1 MNERRVARIQRQ
13 IKERIATAL
22 VHEIS
27 DPRVGFVTIS
37 RVEMDK
43 EMQQC
48 KVFWTMLGDEKAQ
61 RLTAS
66 ALDRAAGFL
75 RREVAHVLHTRS
87 VPTLMSDAEVF
98 TRMPF
103 SGTAGDGTSAT
114 EIFPVLKFCT
124 TIFIVRPLL
133 MGIQRSTYG
142 IQPKESMT

>member
-1 MNERRVARIQRQ
+1 MNERRIARIQRQ

-48 KVFWTMLGDEKAQ
+48 KVFWTMLGDAKAQ

-66 ALDRAAGFL
+66 ALDRAAVFL
-75 RREVAHVLHTRS
+75 RREVAHPVGADAD
-87 VPTLMSDAEVF
+87 VP
-98 TRMPF
+98 
-103 SGTAGDGTSAT
+103 
-114 EIFPVLKFCT
+114 
-124 TIFIVRPLL
+124 VRRKRR
-133 MGIQRSTYG
+133 GRRAHA
-142 IQPKESMT
+142 

>member
-1 MNERRVARIQRQ
+1 MNERRIARIQRQ

-66 ALDRAAGFL
+66 ALDQAAGFL

-87 VPTLMSDAEVF
+87 VPTLTFRYDESVEGAERMRNLLDELRAERGEGPEGEPGDSDSDPTAAPVDDEPD
-98 TRMPF
+98 R
-103 SGTAGDGTSAT
+103 SGD
-114 EIFPVLKFCT
+114 
-124 TIFIVRPLL
+124 
-133 MGIQRSTYG
+133 
-142 IQPKESMT
+142 